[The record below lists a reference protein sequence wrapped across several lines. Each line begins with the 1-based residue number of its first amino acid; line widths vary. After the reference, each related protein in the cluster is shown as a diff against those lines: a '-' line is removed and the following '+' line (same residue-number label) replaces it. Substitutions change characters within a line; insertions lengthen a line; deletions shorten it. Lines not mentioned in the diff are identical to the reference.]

1 MPKFEVLIME
11 TLEDIVTVEAENEEE
26 ALEKVEDSYNNG
38 DYVLGSENFTGV
50 EFKLWKSGIFKVWN
64 DELDSCVQ

>member
-26 ALEKVEDSYNNG
+26 ALEKVEDGWEDETYI
-38 DYVLGSENFTGV
+38 LGPENFTGV
-50 EFKLWKSGIFKVWN
+50 EFKLWN
-64 DELDSCVQ
+64 DERRNKPQEATSK